1 MRWKDVPRH
10 LFTMSRDITFVGGAG
25 FEPAQA
31 TPAILQTAPFGRS
44 GTPPDAHLG
53 YRAVA
58 KASSF
63 DIVSEVDMAEVTN
76 AVDQARREIIQR
88 FDFKNTGTSIEQDAD
103 LIELRSSTEDRL
115 RAALEVLKDKSV
127 RRKVSLKALH
137 EGPVLPAARGTYRQ
151 TVNVNRGISEDK
163 AREITKHLKG
173 LGLKLQSQVQ
183 GDQIRVTGKSRDDLQ
198 RAIASLKERDFDI
211 PLEFTNYR

>member
-1 MRWKDVPRH
+1 
-10 LFTMSRDITFVGGAG
+10 
-25 FEPAQA
+25 
-31 TPAILQTAPFGRS
+31 
-44 GTPPDAHLG
+44 
-53 YRAVA
+53 VA

-63 DIVSEVDMAEVTN
+63 DIVSEVDVGEVTN

-88 FDFKNTGTSIEQDAD
+88 FDFKNTGTSIDQDAD

-115 RAALEVLKDKSV
+115 RAALEVLKDKCV

-151 TVNVNRGISEDK
+151 TVNVTRGISEEK

>member
-1 MRWKDVPRH
+1 
-10 LFTMSRDITFVGGAG
+10 
-25 FEPAQA
+25 
-31 TPAILQTAPFGRS
+31 
-44 GTPPDAHLG
+44 
-53 YRAVA
+53 VA

-63 DIVSEVDMAEVTN
+63 DIVSEVDLAEVTN
-76 AVDQARREIIQR
+76 AVDQARREIVQR
-88 FDFKNTGTSIEQDAD
+88 FDFKNTGSSIEQDGD

-115 RAALEVLKDKSV
+115 RAAIEVLKDKFV

-151 TVNVNRGISEDK
+151 SVNVNRGISEEK

-198 RAIASLKERDFDI
+198 EAIASLKGRDFGI

>member
-1 MRWKDVPRH
+1 
-10 LFTMSRDITFVGGAG
+10 
-25 FEPAQA
+25 
-31 TPAILQTAPFGRS
+31 
-44 GTPPDAHLG
+44 
-53 YRAVA
+53 VA

-76 AVDQARREIIQR
+76 AVDQARREIVQR
-88 FDFKNTGTSIEQDAD
+88 FDFKDTGTSIEQDGD

-115 RAALEVLKDKSV
+115 RAAIDVLKDKFV

-137 EGPVLPAARGTYRQ
+137 QGPVLPAARGTYRQ
-151 TVNVNRGISEDK
+151 SVNVNRGISEEK

-173 LGLKLQSQVQ
+173 IGLKIQSQVQ

-198 RAIASLKERDFDI
+198 EAIASLRGRDFGI